1 MEEDITKL
9 CVVTEQGMFGE
20 LEVNDPNVREL
31 SPKDKDS
38 KKKKKKHLDI
48 NIRYEE

>member
-1 MEEDITKL
+1 MEDITKL

-20 LEVNDPNVREL
+20 LKVNDPNVREL

-38 KKKKKKHLDI
+38 KKKKKHLNVDI
-48 NIRYEE
+48 EYED